1 MLVLVLVIVFCNIR
15 CGHRGFGLRSSFH
28 YVYVYVSYRIVNICI
43 LIALS
48 INMAAPMSK
57 HDVDVFDSSYA
68 ESNTF
73 NLENTAWKRLEE
85 QRYKVN
91 LRTAK

>member
-1 MLVLVLVIVFCNIR
+1 
-15 CGHRGFGLRSSFH
+15 
-28 YVYVYVSYRIVNICI
+28 
-43 LIALS
+43 
-48 INMAAPMSK
+48 MSK